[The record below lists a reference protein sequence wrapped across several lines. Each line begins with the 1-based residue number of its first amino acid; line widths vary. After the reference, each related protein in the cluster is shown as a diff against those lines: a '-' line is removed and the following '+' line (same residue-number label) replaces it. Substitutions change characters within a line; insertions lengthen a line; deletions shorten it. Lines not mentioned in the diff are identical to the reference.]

1 MNKNFVE
8 SFVRECY
15 NQGLTEKQACAA
27 LEVTMQK
34 SAAGTRT
41 AYGDAYGDLDNLG
54 ARLSGVGVT
63 QGQPTY
69 ADQPQWTNILDW
81 PGLIWDGIESGA
93 GALANW
99 FIPGVY
105 QGEARVHDPYTS
117 RSYTSNYAK
126 NFRRDWDEAQ
136 DVAAEQLAQALDEY
150 GPNDPRYKDFD
161 VARAT
166 MEYMYNPIQNRR
178 KQHVEDYNKARGVLE
193 KELARAKSYG
203 ATSRIASIKGQLA
216 ELEKQHAANMADS
229 DREDAEF
236 RAMVGGT
243 SGAKRQPDST
253 KHDVAYTLNNQIEAN
268 QRDLDRIN
276 DDLAYADSGFINRW
290 INPFT
295 ADWGRAI
302 ATMDTSD
309 LNKNRQFLI
318 DQNVD
323 LRQRER
329 EVADMQ
335 EDMRKRGWTPELAK
349 TVMKGGPS
357 MSQQLEEK
365 AKVVEAEKAKKKA
378 ELAKTQEV
386 KRDVGKSMLGFA
398 DPNRP
403 VKAKSPINNA
413 EMAKVHAMVDA
424 PVAKPAA
431 PAPKATPAPAP
442 KAAPAKPAPVKKPVV
457 APKLKKKEPVPVV

>member
-8 SFVRECY
+8 SFVKECY

-41 AYGDAYGDLDNLG
+41 AYGDAYGDLNNLG
-54 ARLSGVGVT
+54 ARLAGVGVT

-69 ADQPQWTNILDW
+69 GDQPQWTNITDW

-99 FIPGVY
+99 FVPGIY
-105 QGEARVHDPYTS
+105 RGEARVHDPYTS
-117 RSYTSNYAK
+117 RNYASNYAR

-136 DVAAEQLAQALDEY
+136 DVAAEQLAQALDKY

-161 VARAT
+161 TARAT
-166 MEYMYNPIQNRR
+166 MEYMYDPIRNRR
-178 KQHVEDYNKARGVLE
+178 KHHMEDYTKARKVLE
-193 KELARAKSYG
+193 ADLARAEKAG
-203 ATSRIASIKGQLA
+203 FEHDAASLRGQLA
-216 ELEKQHAANMADS
+216 ELDKQHAANMADS

-243 SGAKRQPDST
+243 SGASRQPGST
-253 KHDVAYTLNNQIEAN
+253 KHDVAYTLGSQINAN
-268 QRDLDRIN
+268 QRDLARIN
-276 DDLAYADSGFINRW
+276 DDLAYANSGFFNRW

-302 ATMDTSD
+302 ATMDTSE
-309 LNKNRQFLI
+309 LNKNRQHLI
-318 DQNVD
+318 NQTTD
-323 LRQRER
+323 LRQRQR

-335 EDMRKRGWTPELAK
+335 EDVRKRGWTPELAE

-357 MSQQLEEK
+357 MGQQLEDK
-365 AKVVEAEKAKKKA
+365 AKAVEAEKARKKA
-378 ELAKTQEV
+378 ELAKT
-386 KRDVGKSMLGFA
+386 RTAMGDFGKSMLGFA
-398 DPNRP
+398 DPKRQA
-403 VKAKSPINNA
+403 KAQSPINNST
-413 EMAKVHAMVDA
+413 MAKVHAMVSA
-424 PVAKPAA
+424 PAAKPAA
-431 PAPKATPAPAP
+431 PAPKAAPAPAP
-442 KAAPAKPAPVKKPVV
+442 KAAPAKPAPAKKPVA
-457 APKLKKKEPVPVV
+457 APKLKKKEEPVA